1 MLLQKKMARKKGVV
15 DFKQEK
21 KKKMNKRKPK
31 KKKKKTHAEM
41 HKQKHLTK
49 IKSQQILCHYKSKTR
64 YAHFSAT
71 DYLGRPFPNQQ
82 YVK

>member
-31 KKKKKTHAEM
+31 KNKKPM
-41 HKQKHLTK
+41 QKCTSRN
-49 IKSQQILCHYKSKTR
+49 I
-64 YAHFSAT
+64 
-71 DYLGRPFPNQQ
+71 
-82 YVK
+82 

>member
-31 KKKKKTHAEM
+31 KKKKNPCRNAQAETFN
-41 HKQKHLTK
+41 K
-49 IKSQQILCHYKSKTR
+49 
-64 YAHFSAT
+64 
-71 DYLGRPFPNQQ
+71 N
-82 YVK
+82 